1 MIVIDGNTDNIQSFD
16 NYIAL
21 GSFDGLHLGHLS
33 LIYKVIEEADK
44 NGGKSMIH
52 TFKNHPRSLISKD
65 NAPKLLMDN
74 DEKVKVLEAYGVDI
88 VCFQEF
94 NSEFM
99 KITPEEF
106 VKMLIEKFNAKGIVV
121 GFNYKF
127 GYKNSGNIDLLRRL
141 QNKYNYKLY
150 VMEPCTYKNEVI
162 SSTRIRKA
170 IEEGNVEDAY
180 KMLNR
185 PYCLRGTVVHG
196 RKIGRTIGFPTA
208 NLCYDKK
215 FILPSEGVYYT
226 NVKVNNKLC
235 KGITSIGY
243 NPTVN
248 GKNLTIETNIL
259 NFEEDIYEKHIEVNF
274 IKKIRNNIK
283 FNGID
288 ELKNQL
294 EKDKSF
300 AATQNYMSSLRI

>member
-44 NGGKSMIH
+44 NGGKSMVY
-52 TFKNHPRSLISKD
+52 TFKNHPRTLISKEC
-65 NAPKLLMDN
+65 APKLLMDN
-74 DEKVKVLEAYGVDI
+74 DDKVKVLDACGVDI

-141 QNKYNYKLY
+141 QKKYNYKLY
-150 VMEPCTYKNEVI
+150 VMEPCTYKDEVI

-185 PYCLRGTVVHG
+185 PYSLKGNVVHG

-235 KGITSIGY
+235 KGITSVGY

-248 GKNLTIETNIL
+248 GKTLTIETNIL

-274 IKKIRNNIK
+274 IKKIRSNIK

>member
-44 NGGKSMIH
+44 NGGKSMVY
-52 TFKNHPRSLISKD
+52 TFKNHPRTLISKEC
-65 NAPKLLMDN
+65 APKLLMDN
-74 DEKVKVLEAYGVDI
+74 DDKVKVLDAHGVDI

-141 QNKYNYKLY
+141 QKKYNYKLY
-150 VMEPCTYKNEVI
+150 VMEPCTYKDEVI

-185 PYCLRGTVVHG
+185 PYSLKGNVVHG

-226 NVKVNNKLC
+226 NVKVNNKIC
-235 KGITSIGY
+235 KGITSVGH

-248 GKNLTIETNIL
+248 GKTLTIETNIL

-274 IKKIRNNIK
+274 IKKIRSNIK